1 MMSAIKNYIES
12 LFSGEKVEKVENVGF
27 QAMEDIYPGEVIIK
41 EVSEI
46 TDDDTE
52 ELQVV
57 EKKMDVLILP
67 EDIEEP
73 EIIPMVPVLDSS
85 PVPLLDSSPV
95 PVPVPV
101 LKEVVDESEPVSTK
115 LNRCSINCNIM

>member
-1 MMSAIKNYIES
+1 MSAIKNYIDS
-12 LFSGEKVEKVENVGF
+12 LFSSEKVENVGF

-95 PVPVPV
+95 PVPV